1 MNDWRFGRGSRVTL
15 DSRVLRLHGNSRGDE
30 ILLRLRRLV
39 RRVGLLRVSLR
50 RVGLLRPATEH
61 REAVRVDVVGDA
73 CGSSDEARVPVSL
86 LAVRRS
92 PPLPFRATH
101 VRVRARRGERDDPE
115 DDAVDP
121 DARHGR
127 STEAPD
133 VVADLSDIR
142 RFHSKATEGVQAE
155 TANIGS
161 ARHKR

>member
-1 MNDWRFGRGSRVTL
+1 MTL

-73 CGSSDEARVPVSL
+73 SGSSDEARVPVRL

-101 VRVRARRGERDDPE
+101 VRVRARRGERDDTE

-127 STEAPD
+127 STERAPD
-133 VVADLSDIR
+133 VWQFSRQISRDNFRKRQKVQKLSSRDCPSSRKKID
-142 RFHSKATEGVQAE
+142 
-155 TANIGS
+155 
-161 ARHKR
+161 